1 MTVSKV
7 FFKSL
12 KPMTG
17 YYDKN
22 LTKKAAEIEAGE
34 ELQLLQCKLV
44 EGDANAFKY
53 MGKVALYVS
62 AQDAEQF
69 VFSKIEEEEI

>member
-12 KPMTG
+12 IPMIG

-22 LTKKAAEIEAGE
+22 LTKKAAEIEAGD

-53 MGKVALYVS
+53 MGELSLYVS
-62 AQDAEQF
+62 AEDAEQF
-69 VFSKIEEEEI
+69 VFSKIEEEEV